1 MSLLL
6 FTSQI
11 KNSDKQILGC
21 LIGGMNYKN
30 ISKCNFESEVYE
42 GLKAFKIMNEYMLNS
57 PAFRE
62 SSSRL
67 IRKFRHSEL
76 MVQILFDHFFA
87 KKWFRLHSE
96 GYVNHINS
104 IYEKLVDNH
113 AILPYSIKKLVPGIV
128 NKNVFS
134 ELHTIEGFHKYLNFM
149 IGIHKMSSMVN
160 YNLADCLANYEQ
172 LSQEFE
178 TLYED
183 FNGRKWEEN
192 FLLVEQQELMRA
204 S

>member
-6 FTSQI
+6 FSSQM
-11 KNSDKQILGC
+11 KNSDKHVIGC

-30 ISKCNFESEVYE
+30 ISKCNLEGEVFE
-42 GLKAFKIMNEYMLNS
+42 GLKAYRIMNQYMLEN

-62 SSSRL
+62 SSSRF

-87 KKWFRLHSE
+87 KKWFRYHSE
-96 GYVNHINS
+96 GYFNHVNS
-104 IYEKLVDNH
+104 IYEKLVEHH
-113 AILPYSIKKLVPGIV
+113 AILPYSIKKLVPDIV

-160 YNLADCLANYEQ
+160 YNLADCLANYDV
-172 LSQEFE
+172 LSREFE

-183 FNGRKWEEN
+183 FISRKWEVNLMVAEP
-192 FLLVEQQELMRA
+192 QELMQA